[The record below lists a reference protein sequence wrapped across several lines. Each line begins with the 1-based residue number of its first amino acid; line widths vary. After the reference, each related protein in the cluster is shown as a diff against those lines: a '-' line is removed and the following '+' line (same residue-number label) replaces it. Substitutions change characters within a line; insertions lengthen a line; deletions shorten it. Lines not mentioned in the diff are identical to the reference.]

1 MRMEESYFIL
11 TSEHVRKNS
20 KKTLSLTTTC
30 SLVPFYEKIFHAIL
44 LPVKANKSIIH
55 YRSAL
60 LFPQVS
66 ISFRVQPKVY
76 VSAPGLLSSL
86 KGCDSIKPQ
95 IGL

>member
-86 KGCDSIKPQ
+86 KGCDSIKP
-95 IGL
+95 